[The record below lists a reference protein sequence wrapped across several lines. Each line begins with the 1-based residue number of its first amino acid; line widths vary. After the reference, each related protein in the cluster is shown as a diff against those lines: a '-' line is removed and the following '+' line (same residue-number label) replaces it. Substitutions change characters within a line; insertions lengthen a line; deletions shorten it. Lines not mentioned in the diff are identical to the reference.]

1 MQDFKNAE
9 IADGCIVGAE
19 TVVAKVF
26 DEPDCAI
33 AGNPAKIVKRGITWD
48 RATISEYMD
57 RGPWTYNQD

>member
-1 MQDFKNAE
+1 MAALSGLKLLWQRYL
-9 IADGCIVGAE
+9 
-19 TVVAKVF
+19 